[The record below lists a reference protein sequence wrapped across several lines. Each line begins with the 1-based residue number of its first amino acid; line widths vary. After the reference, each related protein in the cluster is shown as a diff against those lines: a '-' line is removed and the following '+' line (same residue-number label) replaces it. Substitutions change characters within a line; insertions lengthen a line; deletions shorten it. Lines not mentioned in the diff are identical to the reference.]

1 VEKCVITVTL
11 NPALDKTVIIDSL
24 NIGGLNRVKTAKF
37 DPGGKGINVANV
49 LNNFGEGVEATGL
62 IAGTQ
67 GQLLLEYLNQ
77 AGIKSDFYKVA
88 GETRTNLKVFEEH
101 SSVITEI
108 NEPGFI
114 VTEKDLTCFVEK
126 LSDLLNHASFL
137 VLSGSL
143 PIGAK
148 DDIYYNFIQLA
159 NSKGVK
165 TILDADGKALQNGI
179 KAIPYAIK
187 PNVYEL
193 ELLTGRKMS
202 TVKEIV
208 DAARQLTDMGIEIV
222 AVSMGSEGAVVI
234 NNTDSFHVR
243 TDRITPKS
251 TVGAGDSMVAAFV
264 YTILN
269 NYPLDEAA
277 KWASA
282 AGTATATKPG
292 TEVCTLKEVRE
303 FIPKVQVEKL

>member
-1 VEKCVITVTL
+1 VEPCVITVTL

-37 DPGGKGINVANV
+37 DPGGKGINVAKV
-49 LNNFGEGVEATGL
+49 LNNFGERVEATGL

-67 GQLLLEYLNQ
+67 GQLLLEYLNLD
-77 AGIKSDFYKVA
+77 GIKHNFYKVA
-88 GETRTNLKVFEEH
+88 GETRTNLKVFEEY

-114 VTEKDLTCFVEK
+114 VTEKDLICFGEK

-143 PIGAK
+143 PIGVNG
-148 DDIYYNFIQLA
+148 DIYYHFIQLA

-179 KAIPYAIK
+179 KAVPYAIK

-208 DAARQLTDMGIEIV
+208 DSARHLTDTGIKIV

-243 TDRITPKS
+243 THRITPKS

-277 KWASA
+277 KWAAA
-282 AGTATATKPG
+282 AGTVTATKPG
-292 TEVCTLKEVRE
+292 TEVCTLEEVLE